1 MANEISDEPAFSWWV
16 KDTLRHRD
24 SIISRVKYN
33 YCLTSHKL
41 GMRVPKIVKEAYDV
55 NSKLVT
61 GFCPKAITKEIEN
74 LCIIFEK
81 LGGFTPNEMRKG

>member
-1 MANEISDEPAFSWWV
+1 
-16 KDTLRHRD
+16 
-24 SIISRVKYN
+24 
-33 YCLTSHKL
+33 
-41 GMRVPKIVKEAYDV
+41 MRVPKIVKEAYDV